1 MTEEELLKIFNTMSF
16 NGGNVKDARLIDDN
30 KIYIVMFNQPD
41 LVFYF
46 KSMDDWSLQTA
57 SNFIKK
63 WIPSGLM

>member
-30 KIYIVMFNQPD
+30 RIYIVMFNQPD
-41 LVFYF
+41 LVFCF

-63 WIPSGLM
+63 